1 MKNLT
6 STLSS
11 FSQMS
16 NMSHMSSISVSPTST
31 SNFTFE
37 SQQQNVFCNNC
48 GKYSH
53 MFHQCKQP
61 ITSIGI
67 IAFRSNENKLEYLM
81 IRRKN
86 TLGFL
91 EFMRGKYPLY
101 NKVYLLNIMNEMTM
115 DEKNHLL
122 NDTFEQLWEYL
133 WGESIGI
140 QYRNEEKISR
150 EKFISLKLGITVN
163 NSEYSLESLINES
176 NTNWLEPEWGFPKG
190 RRNYQEK
197 DIQCA
202 IREFE
207 EETQYNKNQL
217 KIIQNLAAYEE
228 IFTGSNYKSYR
239 HKYYLAYMDIDK
251 MNDKEHRHYNN
262 EVGKILWCSFE
273 EACKLIRPYNL
284 EKLSVLEKINKV
296 LTEYRLYS

>member
-1 MKNLT
+1 MKNT
-6 STLSS
+6 T
-11 FSQMS
+11 
-16 NMSHMSSISVSPTST
+16 
-31 SNFTFE
+31 FTFD
-37 SQQQNVFCNNC
+37 SNQQNAFCNNC

-67 IAFRSNENKLEYLM
+67 IAFRSNINSLEYLL
-81 IRRKN
+81 IRRRN

-101 NKVYLLNIMNEMTM
+101 NKGYLLNIINEMTM
-115 DEKNHLL
+115 DEKKHLL
-122 NDTFEQLWEYL
+122 NDTFEELWAYL
-133 WGESIGI
+133 WGSNVGI

-150 EKFISLKLGITVN
+150 EKFISLKLGISVN
-163 NSEYSLESLINES
+163 NVEYTLESLINES
-176 NTNWLEPEWGFPKG
+176 TTNWLEPEWGFPKG

-207 EETQYNKNQL
+207 EETQYSKQQL
-217 KIIQNLAAYEE
+217 KIIQNLSAYEE

-239 HKYYLAYMDIDK
+239 HKYYLAYMDIDNYIDDINK
-251 MNDKEHRHYNN
+251 SNEKYCRESN
-262 EVGKILWCSFE
+262 EVGKILWCSYE

-284 EKLSVLEKINKV
+284 EKLSVLEKINRV

>member
-1 MKNLT
+1 MKN
-6 STLSS
+6 ST
-11 FSQMS
+11 FVFDS
-16 NMSHMSSISVSPTST
+16 N
-31 SNFTFE
+31 
-37 SQQQNVFCNNC
+37 QQNVFCNNC

-61 ITSIGI
+61 ITSIGV
-67 IAFRSNENKLEYLM
+67 IAFRSNSSSLEYLL

-101 NKVYLLNIMNEMTM
+101 NKIYLLNVINEMTV

-122 NDTFEQLWEYL
+122 NDTFEELWEYL
-133 WGESIGI
+133 WGTSAGI

-163 NSEYSLESLINES
+163 NIEYTLESLINES
-176 NTNWLEPEWGFPKG
+176 TTNWTEPEWGFPKG

-207 EETQYNKNQL
+207 EETQYNKQQL

-239 HKYYLAYMDIDK
+239 HKYYLAYMDIDSGD
-251 MNDKEHRHYNN
+251 DKNHHHENN
-262 EVGKILWCSFE
+262 EVGKMVWCSYE
-273 EACKLIRPYNL
+273 EACKLIRSYNL

-296 LTEYRLYS
+296 LTKYRLYS